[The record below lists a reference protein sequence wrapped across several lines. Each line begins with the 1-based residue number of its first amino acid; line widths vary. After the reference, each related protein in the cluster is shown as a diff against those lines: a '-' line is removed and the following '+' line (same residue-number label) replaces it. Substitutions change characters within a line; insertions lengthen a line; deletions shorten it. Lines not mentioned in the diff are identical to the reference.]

1 MLTNAT
7 AVCLAS
13 KAQRRLEGQA
23 NQIIFGVIYLG
34 PA

>member
-1 MLTNAT
+1 MQTNAT
-7 AVCLAS
+7 AECLAS

-34 PA
+34 LA

>member
-1 MLTNAT
+1 MLTNAN

-23 NQIIFGVIYLG
+23 NQIIFGAIYIG